1 MSPWVACS
9 RHVGESDPLH
19 VSSDSPCR
27 TEEVGVPDNDE
38 VETTQAQESVPKAS
52 SGQVSHDSVNTAPDE
67 GSTYD
72 ASAIIVL
79 EGLEEVRN
87 RPGMYIG
94 STGERGLHLLICDLV
109 DHTAHASLARY
120 CARIVLTFPSQG
132 ASRVPVQ
139 GPSH

>member
-72 ASAIIVL
+72 ASAITVL
-79 EGLEEVRN
+79 EGLEAVRK
-87 RPGMYIG
+87 RPGMCIG
-94 STGERGLHLLICDLV
+94 STGERGLHHLLWEIV
-109 DHTAHASLARY
+109 DTAVDESLAGY
-120 CARIVLTFPSQG
+120 CTRLVLTLQAAGGIPDRRGQ
-132 ASRVPVQ
+132 R
-139 GPSH
+139 